1 MQRSTKSDWGSAC
14 RSPRLLAR
22 LIIDDRVSPAH
33 ILLSPPQL
41 RQLGLGPHR
50 RVACFLKARH
60 QPASSLPLA
69 VVLHPIRE
77 LRPGVHRQLKAEVDL
92 QGLSRDELRS
102 FFVAWLAS
110 QATPVPEAQPDS
122 ASAFTIGQAL
132 NNDTGATPGEVTPN
146 GDAELG
152 SAAHGR
158 NAEAPAVALET
169 GSMLSV
175 QSADGKQK
183 SSFFLELT
191 WQAAAPK
198 DSHLMLQSPQ
208 AFLQSG
214 VPVEMGPGVELPASS
229 KADKASWQGRS
240 PQSATANH
248 SAAAEGLPASSGAG
262 APLHVS
268 GQRQEADYHVI
279 FTAWLSPV
287 EIFVSPISG
296 HMRGMQGTSMGL
308 KIIDCGGTSLLGLL
322 IWGTSF

>member
-1 MQRSTKSDWGSAC
+1 M
-14 RSPRLLAR
+14 AR

-50 RVACFLKARH
+50 RVACILKARH

-77 LRPGVHRQLKAEVDL
+77 LRPGVHRQLSAEVDL

-110 QATPVPEAQPDS
+110 QAAP
-122 ASAFTIGQAL
+122 ASAAEPGTASEPKSERAQKG
-132 NNDTGATPGEVTPN
+132 GAEASPGDEATN
-146 GDAELG
+146 GAVRSG
-152 SAAHGR
+152 SATDGR
-158 NAEAPAVALET
+158 DAEAPIVALET

-175 QSADGKQK
+175 QSADGKRK

-198 DSHLMLQSPQ
+198 ESHLMLQSAQ

-214 VPVEMGPGVELPASS
+214 VPVELGPGVELPASS
-229 KADKASWQGRS
+229 KGEKSGWHG
-240 PQSATANH
+240 QSAQGPATSH
-248 SAAAEGLPASSGAG
+248 SAAAEGLQASKGAG

-268 GQRQEADYHVI
+268 GQRQEFTCHVVP
-279 FTAWLSPV
+279 TAVGENCSSALSTPM
-287 EIFVSPISG
+287 SA
-296 HMRGMQGTSMGL
+296 
-308 KIIDCGGTSLLGLL
+308 
-322 IWGTSF
+322 